1 MPLAVND
8 IIQITS
14 IGQKEGQTILW
25 TLHYQCTTAPSTGTP
40 AENIQALLSFLFTS
54 PGGPISDAW
63 LSVNNQ
69 TTSHDRVRGQK
80 VAPTRGAYVEMLTGY
95 FGDIVDNQVDT
106 ANLSWV
112 FVKQSDTPGRRGRG
126 TSHMLLPTWDW
137 VTNGVL
143 DSDGQGARD
152 NLLQVIDD
160 QQAPGAGGVYVP
172 VIYHPGFSP
181 NFTRITHCT
190 QKPEVRTMSRRTVGR
205 GI

>member
-8 IIQITS
+8 IIQVTS
-14 IGQKEGQTILW
+14 IGRKEGQTWLW
-25 TLHYQCTTAPSTGTP
+25 ILHYQCTTAPSTGTP
-40 AENIQALLSFLFTS
+40 AENIAALLSFLFTA
-54 PGGPISDAW
+54 PGGPIIDGWIACNSDD
-63 LSVNNQ
+63 
-69 TTSHDRVRGQK
+69 TSHDVARGQR
-80 VAPTRGAYVEMLTGY
+80 VAPTRGAYVDFLTGY
-95 FGDIVDNQVDT
+95 FGDIAANKVDV

-143 DSDGQGARD
+143 DSDGQGAR
-152 NLLQVIDD
+152 NALMAVIDD